1 VDQLALFNVI
11 DNTPMVPT
19 TAPEDQA
26 PLRVP
31 TKPTTVSTDWRL
43 GFVLLDMVNVA
54 GVPNWSEDP
63 LGAGVIV
70 GFNDQTQ
77 MADVDLPRSDG
88 KAHIYTASPSRLSKI
103 EN

>member
-1 VDQLALFNVI
+1 MDQLALFNPI
-11 DNTPMVPT
+11 DHTPLVPVVE
-19 TAPEDQA
+19 PGPA

-31 TKPTTVSTDWRL
+31 TKPTTVSADWRL

-77 MADVDLPRSDG
+77 MVDVDLPRSDG